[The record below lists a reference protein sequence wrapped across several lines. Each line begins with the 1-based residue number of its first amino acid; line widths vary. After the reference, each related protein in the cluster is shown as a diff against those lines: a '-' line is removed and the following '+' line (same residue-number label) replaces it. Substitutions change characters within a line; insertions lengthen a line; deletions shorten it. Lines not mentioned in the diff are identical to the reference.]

1 MSDEPTEADDAPSLN
16 RVMADRRAKLDAL
29 IDAGVDPF
37 PVGVPRPTAT
47 AAALAAEHADLG
59 PEASTGEA
67 VTVGG
72 RLVGLR
78 SFGKLRFAVLRDAT
92 GDIQL
97 FVQKNA
103 LSEESFARF
112 DGLDLGDWVVASGE
126 VITTKRGE
134 LSVKVADW
142 VLAAKSL
149 RPLPDKWHG
158 LADRGTRFRQR
169 AVDLIINENA
179 RETARIRSRVLSALR
194 RAYED
199 RGFMEVETPMLQVR
213 PGGALAKP
221 FITHHNALDV
231 PMYLRIAP
239 ELYLKRLVVG
249 GFEKVFEVNRNFRN
263 EGIDATHNPEFTM
276 LEAYDAYAD
285 ADEVMT
291 TCEAV
296 LAEVVAAVHGDS
308 AIEFDG
314 RPVPMA
320 GPFPR
325 LPMSE
330 AVSEAVGVDID
341 PTWPVGELAAIA
353 RRHGVDPEE
362 GYGSG
367 KLIEKLFEALV
378 EPTLWDPVFV
388 TEFPTEVSPLARKH
402 RSKEGVTER
411 FELFIAGWEI
421 ANGFTELNDPIDQ
434 RERFE
439 AQARAKA
446 AGDEEAMVVDEDFLA
461 ALEQGMPPTGGIGI
475 GVDRLVMLLTGH
487 ETIREVVLFPH
498 SARSS
503 PRPGSYRPL
512 LGVLWTLGVGF
523 RRPHPGVGRVWSRV
537 AGQVPASRPSRTRAR
552 PTSDGEND

>member
-1 MSDEPTEADDAPSLN
+1 VAVPSAVMSDETAEADDAPSLN

-29 IDAGVDPF
+29 VEAGIDPF

-47 AAALAAEHADLG
+47 AAGLAAEHADLG
-59 PEASTGEA
+59 PEAATGVT

-97 FVQKNA
+97 FVQKDA

-134 LSVKVADW
+134 LSVKVGEW
-142 VLAAKSL
+142 VLATKSL

-179 RETARIRSRVLSALR
+179 RETARTRSRVVSALR

-221 FITHHNALDV
+221 FVTHHNALDV

-285 ADEVMT
+285 ADEVMA

-296 LAEVVAAVHGDS
+296 LAEVVAAVHGES

-320 GPFPR
+320 APFPR
-325 LPMSE
+325 LAMSE
-330 AVSEAVGVDID
+330 AVSEAVGTDVD

-353 RRHGVDPEE
+353 RRHGVEPEE

-388 TEFPTEVSPLARKH
+388 TEFPIEVSPLARKH

-434 RERFE
+434 RARFE
-439 AQARAKA
+439 AQALAKA

-475 GVDRLVMLLTGH
+475 GVDRLVMLLAGH

-498 SARSS
+498 L
-503 PRPGSYRPL
+503 RP
-512 LGVLWTLGVGF
+512 
-523 RRPHPGVGRVWSRV
+523 
-537 AGQVPASRPSRTRAR
+537 
-552 PTSDGEND
+552 E

>member
-1 MSDEPTEADDAPSLN
+1 MSDETPEDEAPSLN

-29 IDAGVDPF
+29 VEAGVEPF
-37 PVGVPRPTAT
+37 PVGVPKPSAT
-47 AAALAAEHADLG
+47 AAGLAEAHSDLEPGAE
-59 PEASTGEA
+59 TGVT

-78 SFGKLRFAVLRDAT
+78 SFGKLRFGVLRDQT

-103 LSEESFARF
+103 LPEESFALF
-112 DGLDLGDWVVASGE
+112 SDLDLGDWVVATGE

-134 LSVKVADW
+134 LSVKVSDW
-142 VLAAKSL
+142 TLAAKSL

-158 LADRGTRFRQR
+158 LSDRGRRFRQR
-169 AVDLIINENA
+169 AVDLIVNDDA
-179 RETARIRSRVLSALR
+179 RQTAITRSRVVSGLR
-194 RAYED
+194 RAYD
-199 RGFMEVETPMLQVR
+199 SRGYLEVETPMLQVQ

-221 FITHHNALDV
+221 FATHHNALDI

-249 GFEKVFEVNRNFRN
+249 GFERVFEINRNFRN

-276 LEAYDAYAD
+276 LEAYEAYAD
-285 ADEVMT
+285 AEDVMA

-296 LAEVVAAVHGDS
+296 LRETITELLGATTITFPKE
-308 AIEFDG
+308 DG
-314 RPVPMA
+314 RPLDLH
-320 GPFPR
+320 GDFGR

-330 AVSEAVGVDID
+330 AVSEAVGTKVD
-341 PTWPVGELAAIA
+341 PTMPVGELAAIA
-353 RRHGVDPEE
+353 RRHGVEPED
-362 GYGSG
+362 GQGSG
-367 KLIEKLFEALV
+367 KLIERLFEHLV

-388 TEFPTEVSPLARKH
+388 TEHPIETSPLAKAH
-402 RSKEGVTER
+402 RDKPGVTER
-411 FELFIAGWEI
+411 FELFVAGWEI

-434 RERFE
+434 RTRFE
-439 AQARAKA
+439 GQAAAKA
-446 AGDEEAMVVDEDFLA
+446 AGDEEAHGIDEDYIA

-498 SARSS
+498 L
-503 PRPGSYRPL
+503 RP
-512 LGVLWTLGVGF
+512 
-523 RRPHPGVGRVWSRV
+523 
-537 AGQVPASRPSRTRAR
+537 
-552 PTSDGEND
+552 E